1 MKKDSKK
8 YPLQSSCFYK
18 LSSKEK
24 LSKILGVDISALEK
38 ISISNEKNFIESK
51 VKDYRL
57 IRVKDYAELDDKNIR
72 EKIEMPDG
80 KKFAIATIKPPRE
93 CQTPKGNNKAGLYR
107 IHKRL
112 SFLLSSIQTKEY
124 LFSGTK
130 GKSCPDNAKY
140 HLENSGKYV
149 VKLDLK
155 GFFPSVTFASIFNFF
170 KKDLK
175 CSSSVAKALAKI
187 LTFKDYLPTGSPV
200 SMVMAYYAN
209 NRMFDEIDKIVSDY
223 GCKMSLWVDDIIV
236 SGDKAVKVSWE
247 ARKIIVKHGL
257 SYNKKKFKIYQP
269 SENKEITGVIITPN
283 SLEPKLRNRSH
294 LKIYHLK
301 NKQNKTKEETAKL
314 NNYLSEARQ
323 IEVGKFAAIPKK

>member
-1 MKKDSKK
+1 MIGSAKKMKKDSKK

-24 LSKILGVDISALEK
+24 LSKILGIDLQTLEK
-38 ISISNEKNFIESK
+38 ISNSNEKNFIESK

-57 IRVKDYAELDDKNIR
+57 VRVKDYAELDDKDIR
-72 EKIEMPDG
+72 EKIEMSNG
-80 KKFAIATIKPPRE
+80 KKFVFAAIKERQ
-93 CQTPKGNNKAGLYR
+93 CQTPNGNNKQGLYK

-130 GKSCPDNAKY
+130 GKSCPDNARY
-140 HLENSGKYV
+140 HLENSNNYI

-155 GFFPSVTFASIFNFF
+155 GFFPSVTFDSILKFF
-170 KKDLK
+170 EKDLK
-175 CSSSVAKALAKI
+175 CSTSVAKSLAKI

-209 NRMFDEIDKIVSDY
+209 KRMFDEIDQVVIDY
-223 GCKMSLWVDDIIV
+223 GCKMSLWVDDIII

-247 ARKIIVKHGL
+247 ARKIITKHGL

-269 SENKEITGVIITPN
+269 SDNKEITGVIITAKG
-283 SLEPKLRNRSH
+283 EAKLRNRSH
-294 LKIYHLK
+294 LKIHHLK
-301 NKQNKTKEETAKL
+301 NKKDKTKEEIDRLKS
-314 NNYLSEARQ
+314 YLSEAKQ
-323 IEVGKFAAIPKK
+323 IIS